1 VFLAYLVVCSLQTR
15 VEQSTVA
22 NAMWSFVDRS
32 VSVAGVVRL
41 RGRAIALALARPFGY
56 LAFVI
61 AVASLSVAGIL
72 LGEEHE
78 LGFFARRLGDAIR
91 RYPEITRP
99 GVQVAWVGWLVLLV
113 IALSPVD
120 PITSRWDEVVLVLLA
135 AVVLW
140 CRMLAARS
148 SAR

>member
-22 NAMWSFVDRS
+22 NTMWSFVDRS

-99 GVQVAWVGWLVLLV
+99 GVQVAWVCWLVLLV